1 MKLLDIL
8 IPTFRFTTLQFS
20 SSVLSFI
27 DALKLAL
34 IETSSLIFTM
44 SILVKFIFKMLTPEI
59 GMRNP

>member
-1 MKLLDIL
+1 
-8 IPTFRFTTLQFS
+8 
-20 SSVLSFI
+20 LSFI